1 MLNVDD
7 KVLIRGVTLYH
18 VGRVAEIDKTWVRL
32 EDASWV
38 ADTGRLSVA
47 LETGTL
53 NEVERMPDGCVIAR
67 ASIVDVI
74 PWTHELPVATR

>member
-1 MLNVDD
+1 MLNTGD

-18 VGRVAEIDKTWVRL
+18 VGCVAEVDETWVRL

-38 ADTGRLSVA
+38 ADTGRLSSA
-47 LETGTL
+47 LETGAL
-53 NEVERMPDGCVIAR
+53 DEVERLPDGCLVAR